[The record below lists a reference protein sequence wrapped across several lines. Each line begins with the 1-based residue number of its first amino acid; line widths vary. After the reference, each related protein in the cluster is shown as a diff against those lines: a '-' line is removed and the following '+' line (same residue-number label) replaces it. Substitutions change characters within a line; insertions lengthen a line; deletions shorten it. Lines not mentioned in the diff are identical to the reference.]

1 MACTEKDEAAYCP
14 KFICVKKAGFLH
26 KRQLSYKNRDF
37 KIQRR
42 GRQRKRQKKKNNR
55 FSKQNINFAR
65 ASRFFVHF
73 FSRFCTTT
81 T

>member
-26 KRQLSYKNRDF
+26 KRQLLT
-37 KIQRR
+37 KIGTLRSNDAD
-42 GRQRKRQKKKNNR
+42 GKENVKKKNNR
-55 FSKQNINFAR
+55 FSKQNINFER

>member
-1 MACTEKDEAAYCP
+1 MASTEKDEAAYCP

-42 GRQRKRQKKKNNR
+42 GRQRKTSKKIKIDSV
-55 FSKQNINFAR
+55 SKTST
-65 ASRFFVHF
+65 SRFFVHF